1 MPILFCLTS
10 GTKCPANLV
19 MRQRWELGGSF
30 PGVVIR
36 EQGGIRAMYLGHVGE
51 GVPVQE
57 ALSCD
62 KGGCLGDIL
71 TLSVF

>member
-1 MPILFCLTS
+1 
-10 GTKCPANLV
+10 
-19 MRQRWELGGSF
+19 
-30 PGVVIR
+30 
-36 EQGGIRAMYLGHVGE
+36 MYLGRVGE